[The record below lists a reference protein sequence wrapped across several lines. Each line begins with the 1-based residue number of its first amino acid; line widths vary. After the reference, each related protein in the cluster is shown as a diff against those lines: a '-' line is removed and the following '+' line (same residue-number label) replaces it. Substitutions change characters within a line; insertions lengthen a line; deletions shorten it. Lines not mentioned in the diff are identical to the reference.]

1 MNRPIAPDSMVKD
14 LIFGVVAIGIVFLAA
29 WSAELFL

>member
-1 MNRPIAPDSMVKD
+1 MRSPIPRELV
-14 LIFGVVAIGIVFLAA
+14 FGIVAIGIVFLAA

>member
-1 MNRPIAPDSMVKD
+1 MRGPIARDF
-14 LIFGVVAIGIVFLAA
+14 LFGAVAIGIIFLAA

>member
-1 MNRPIAPDSMVKD
+1 MNRPIAPDSIAKD